1 MATLLSAF
9 VAPPCVVGKQKKSSL
24 LAFQLQQQQHSSLN
38 VAVGTTTTTYSTRKL
53 GIVRCLSSCNAK
65 YESNNVCGEFKNE
78 KDSRVVPQRGWE
90 NRCYWV
96 EGRMAALLLA
106 LVQAVAAP
114 IPLDGTILGEWSLE
128 PAEAVLYSPDTKVPR
143 SAEVALRRAIP
154 AVNPSMKKMQVRVA
168 LFSVSPFPSSLN
180 FLVAKQFSN
189 SGIQRYLYL
198 QKSHVAVI
206 THP

>member
-1 MATLLSAF
+1 M
-9 VAPPCVVGKQKKSSL
+9 
-24 LAFQLQQQQHSSLN
+24 
-38 VAVGTTTTTYSTRKL
+38 
-53 GIVRCLSSCNAK
+53 
-65 YESNNVCGEFKNE
+65 
-78 KDSRVVPQRGWE
+78 PQRGWE
-90 NRCYWV
+90 NRRCWV
-96 EGRMAALLLA
+96 EGRMAAILLA